1 LETTDVSAENQ
12 LGVVVIY
19 CNSNSVDVYTQI
31 FNLVPIEDCTAKGI
45 CAAIKNSFH
54 DKGISMNNLI
64 WYSSDTTN
72 AMFGCKDSVVALL
85 KEDHPSVIAV
95 RCTCSCHMKH
105 LCASYACLKLSTS
118 LEDMLK
124 NIDVHFSVPVKGF
137 IIVKKNFKISV
148 KF

>member
-1 LETTDVSAENQ
+1 MKATKFSIIPDETTDVSAEKQ

-64 WYSSDTTN
+64 GYSSDTTN
-72 AMFGCKDSVVALL
+72 VMLGNKESVVALL
-85 KEDHPSVIAV
+85 KEDYRNVIAV
-95 RCTCSCHMKH
+95 RCSCHMIH
-105 LCASYACLKLSTS
+105 LFY
-118 LEDMLK
+118 
-124 NIDVHFSVPVKGF
+124 VHHTHV
-137 IIVKKNFKISV
+137 
-148 KF
+148 